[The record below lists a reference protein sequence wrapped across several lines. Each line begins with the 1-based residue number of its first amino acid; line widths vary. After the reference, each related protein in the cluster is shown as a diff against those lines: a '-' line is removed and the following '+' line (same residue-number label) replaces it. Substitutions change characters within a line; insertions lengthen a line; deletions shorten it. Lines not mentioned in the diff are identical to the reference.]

1 MAQNKFKIE
10 VERRYFTSKVY
21 EVDADTAEEA
31 KLVAE
36 GLSGREDHSG
46 NLSLEDVESTVLEFN
61 GEAAHL
67 LDEIP

>member
-21 EVDADTAEEA
+21 EVNADTAEEA

-36 GLSGREDHSG
+36 GLSGQEDYSG

-61 GEAAHL
+61 GEDAHL